1 MLDHGALTRL
11 LPLVATPCYGGALCI
26 NYAESVLSLQAI
38 CAERGYPI
46 AFHLRRGDSLIT
58 RCRNDCVA
66 FFLANPQY
74 THLFFIDAD
83 IGFSP
88 EAAFRLLL
96 ADRDVA
102 AGVYPLKRE
111 DWPPGGVPHGT
122 TRETF
127 NAHYARYTVNT
138 GKQGSTS
145 VELSIDSD
153 GFMEVREVPTG
164 FMCIK
169 RQVFDRLI
177 AAYPDL
183 QYVPDW
189 PKGTYP
195 EGGVHYRFFDVMV
208 DPESRRY
215 LSEDYGFCRIWERI
229 GGKVYADATSNL
241 SHQGERLYTGDF
253 AASLANALPLAVGAP
268 EGQRMGISGL
278 EHVKRKP

>member
-1 MLDHGALTRL
+1 MLELSALRGFR
-11 LPLVATPCYGGALCI
+11 PLIATPCYGGALCI
-26 NYAESVLSLQAI
+26 NYAESVIQLQGV
-38 CAERGYPI
+38 CAEQGFPI

-66 FFLANPQY
+66 FFLSNPAY

-83 IGFSP
+83 IGFTP
-88 EAAFRLLL
+88 EAALRLVR
-96 ADRDVA
+96 ADRDIA

-111 DWPPGGVPHGT
+111 DWPPGGVPYGT

-127 NAHYARYTVNT
+127 NALYARYTVNT
-138 GKQGSTS
+138 GKPGATS
-145 VELSIDSD
+145 VELSIDPD

-169 RQVFDRLI
+169 RGVFDRLI

-208 DPESRRY
+208 DPDSRRY
-215 LSEDYGFCRIWERI
+215 LSEDYGFCRIWEAI
-229 GGKVYADATSNL
+229 GGKIYADATSNL
-241 SHQGERLYTGDF
+241 THQGERVYTGDF
-253 AASLANALPLAVGAP
+253 AATLRHSLPHAVGAP
-268 EGQRMGISGL
+268 EGQAMRITGL
-278 EHVKRKP
+278 ENLKPKS